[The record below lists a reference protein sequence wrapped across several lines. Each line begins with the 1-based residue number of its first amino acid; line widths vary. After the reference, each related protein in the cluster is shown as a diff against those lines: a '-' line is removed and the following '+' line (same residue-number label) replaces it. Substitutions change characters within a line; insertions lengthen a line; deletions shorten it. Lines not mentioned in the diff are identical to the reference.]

1 MMKRSSRYYLLH
13 GIVISTVALICLIS
27 YAVTTSLTVANSKKQ
42 ENLEYVSYEVLT
54 DNVMPVSKEE
64 QNTIE
69 NQNLIHRIDELLYL
83 VHLDKQINLYYLQ
96 FVIYFA

>member
-69 NQNLIHRIDELLYL
+69 TQNLIRPYT
-83 VHLDKQINLYYLQ
+83 DKQVEIGKSYYDYKEQ
-96 FVIYFA
+96 EENQ